1 MELKLFH
8 FMQKI
13 FCVCRTSKSN
23 NKHKYS
29 VDPFDVVVFTHERK
43 SITLINILLL
53 AHNNKAIIYCQTYF
67 GKKEMSCLHASNTK
81 ITHIYD
87 SKIYIDIH

>member
-1 MELKLFH
+1 MNGIETISFH
-8 FMQKI
+8 AKRFRV
-13 FCVCRTSKSN
+13 FRTSKS

-29 VDPFDVVVFTHERK
+29 VDPFDVVIFTHESK

-67 GKKEMSCLHASNTK
+67 GKKEMSCFHASNTQV
-81 ITHIYD
+81 THIYD
-87 SKIYIDIH
+87 SKI

>member
-13 FCVCRTSKSN
+13 FRVCRTSKS

-29 VDPFDVVVFTHERK
+29 VDPFDVVVFTHESK

-67 GKKEMSCLHASNTK
+67 GKHEMSYSCSGYVQIKHVC
-81 ITHIYD
+81 
-87 SKIYIDIH
+87 